1 MSIIPKDLIDKAK
14 NILKEKQA
22 FIIAEEKSLREFN
35 EVNLKSFCPFHEEN
49 TPSFIWNTKK
59 HYYKCFGCGAT
70 LDIIDHYILDGY
82 SFIEAS
88 LKLFKL
94 TNINFHIELPI
105 KVKDYKYPKIEKN
118 TNRKKVE
125 KYLSLRKISLKT
137 IEYADVKEDSKGN
150 IVFEYYDLNKTL
162 VTVKYRPAGKLKK
175 GENKSWC
182 QKDADTS
189 PVLYGMHQ
197 IDTSKPLV
205 ITEGEIDRLACIEA
219 GYKNAVSIPFG
230 SSSTSWIEFNW
241 EWLEQFDK
249 IIIWSDNDDAGRKMN
264 DTIIPRLGIWRCY
277 VAKGIEKDIN
287 LELFKHGKDAVL
299 KVIEEARDIPITDII
314 DLADIEN
321 YDITNA
327 EGIFTNIKGIDKF
340 LGKFYFGT
348 VDMIVGI
355 NGSGKSTIINQILVA
370 EAIEQGY
377 QTFIFSG
384 ELTKQALKSWIDFPI
399 AGKKRIKVVNR
410 GKFQPK
416 GYRIDEKTLELMSNW
431 YKGKVHVYD
440 KEFNI
445 IASELLNK
453 MQELARKYGVKNFV
467 LDNLMMINCSE
478 YNKYNSYEAEVI
490 FVLKL
495 CEFARNFNVVV
506 HLLNHPS
513 KIDSIRRLT
522 KMDVAGMAKL
532 TNLVH
537 YVLAIH
543 RVTEKEKEGTTNL
556 RGESVIAPIK
566 YDCLIDILKNRP
578 TGHQDKTIGCYFDP
592 ASKRFYGDSDNVN
605 RQYSWDNTEEEQE
618 EEFISTE
625 VQGADEDLPY

>member
-1 MSIIPKDLIDKAK
+1 MIIPKELIVKAK
-14 NILKEKQA
+14 NILKTKQA
-22 FIIAEEKSLREFN
+22 DIIAVEIGLEEYNEVQLKSL
-35 EVNLKSFCPFHEEN
+35 CPFHNEK
-49 TPSFIWNTKK
+49 TPSFIWNTKN
-59 HYYKCFGCGAT
+59 HYFKCFGCGAT
-70 LDIIDHYILDGY
+70 LDILDCFILKGS

-88 LKLFKL
+88 QNIFNLAGIDFK
-94 TNINFHIELPI
+94 IERNYT
-105 KVKDYKYPKIEKN
+105 KKEYKYPKL
-118 TNRKKVE
+118 TTTKKRANVN
-125 KYLSLRKISLKT
+125 KYLELRKISKETLDFAG
-137 IEYADVKEDSKGN
+137 IKEDKGN
-150 IVFEYYDLNKTL
+150 IVFEYFDLQKNL
-162 VTVKYRPAGKLKK
+162 LTVKYRPARSVKK

-182 QKDADTS
+182 QKNADTT
-189 PVLYGMHQ
+189 PILYGMHQ

-205 ITEGEIDRLACIEA
+205 ITEGEIDRLAVIES

-230 SSSTSWIEFNW
+230 SSSTTWIEHNW

-264 DTIIPRLGIWRCY
+264 ETIIPRLGVWRCY
-277 VAKGIEKDIN
+277 EAKGQEKDIN

-299 KVIEEARDIPITDII
+299 KVIENAKEIPVQDII
-314 DLADIEN
+314 DLSEIEN
-321 YDITNA
+321 YDITKA
-327 EGIFTNIKGIDKF
+327 EGIYTNIKGIDKF
-340 LGKFYFGT
+340 ISKFFFGT
-348 VDMIVGI
+348 VNMVVGI
-355 NGSGKSTIINQILVA
+355 NGSGKSTVINQILVA

-384 ELTKQALKSWIDFPI
+384 ELTKQALKAWINFPI
-399 AGKKRIKVVNR
+399 AGKRHIEVINR
-410 GKFQPK
+410 GKNQPK
-416 GYRIDEKTLELMSNW
+416 GYRIKPKVLDLMNKW

-445 IASELLNK
+445 IASELLEK
-453 MQELARKYGVKNFV
+453 MQELARKYGVKNFI

-478 YNKYNSYEAEVI
+478 YNKFNPYEAEVT

-537 YVLAIH
+537 YVIAIH
-543 RVTEKEKEGTTNL
+543 RVTEKEKEGTINN
-556 RGESVIAPIK
+556 RGEQVVAPIQ

-578 TGHQDKTIGCYFDP
+578 MGHQDKTIGCYFEP
-592 ASKRFYGDSDNVN
+592 SSKRFYGDSDNIN
-605 RQYSWDNTEEEQE
+605 RQYSWDNEEEDDEVMTEIQGAE
-618 EEFISTE
+618 EE
-625 VQGADEDLPY
+625 LPY